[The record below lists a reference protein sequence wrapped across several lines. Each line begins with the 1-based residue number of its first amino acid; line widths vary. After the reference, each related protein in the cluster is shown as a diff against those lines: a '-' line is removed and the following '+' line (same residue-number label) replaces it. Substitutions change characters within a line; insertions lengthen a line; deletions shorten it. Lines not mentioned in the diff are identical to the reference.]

1 MRKVIRDNG
10 LSIVLLTLFV
20 LFWLGQSVAGYREH
34 SAEQLDHGSPPESY
48 STYLRS
54 AHFWEATAENWES
67 EFLQIFSYVMLTAM
81 LFQRGSAE
89 SKDPDKPEPVDRDPR
104 RSQGKPDAP
113 WPVRRGG
120 VALKLYEHS
129 LSLSFFALFLVSIGL
144 HALAGAA
151 VYNEEQAE
159 HGTAETLSFL
169 EYATTSRFWLE
180 SFQNWQSEFLAIAAV
195 VILSIFLRQR
205 GSPESKPVDAPHS
218 ETGGG

>member
-34 SAEQLDHGSPPESY
+34 SAEQLDHGSPPQSY

-67 EFLQIFSYVMLTAM
+67 EFLQIFCYVMLTAM

-104 RSQGKPDAP
+104 PSQGNPNAP

-120 VALKLYEHS
+120 VALKIYEHS
-129 LSLSFFALFLVSIGL
+129 LSLSFFALFLVSISL

-159 HGTAETLSFL
+159 HG
-169 EYATTSRFWLE
+169 
-180 SFQNWQSEFLAIAAV
+180 AV
-195 VILSIFLRQR
+195 PGPVVPAVRRRPR
-205 GSPESKPVDAPHS
+205 GSGSS
-218 ETGGG
+218 RSRTGRASSWRSRLSSSCRSFSVSAAHPSPNR